1 MEENK
6 EVMNTEQAGSG
17 GMLYG
22 TEPQPQ
28 EELYGTSAAYGTEMQ
43 AQPSEQPQSEVL
55 RTTAAQPIPV
65 QLSKT
70 AETVEVQ
77 MQSEATQQ
85 PIALESAAAQSIRVE
100 LSKTSS
106 PVEIQM
112 QSETTQQPIA
122 SESAAAQPVR
132 VELLKTEES
141 MEVQMQSTTVS
152 QPMPVEL
159 SKTSAPV
166 EVQTQPEVLNTA
178 PQPLPVQL
186 SKASSP
192 ADAQIQPQLLIPE
205 PAAPQQQPAPP
216 FNPGWSGQQ
225 PQQGSFYQQ
234 GSGQPMNT
242 LMGFGPV
249 QTPPPVQGAPVPKQ
263 KKRRTGLI
271 AGVLCAA
278 AVAIFIVVGILLSK
292 ALFGGGGAKAQLAK
306 GFANMAMETAAYRSA
321 VAEDLGLSAL
331 NKMKV
336 EYPIHTNMD
345 LSFTDP
351 NEKGTF
357 NSMDLEIDAVSDY
370 KKKMGEYAVS
380 AGTYG
385 IHMSIGNIVA
395 ADNTLYITV
404 PILFKDKIYS
414 IDLSNLGNDFNDSA
428 WSELIGEKLPEDF
441 ALTLFESPSTAANIK
456 EAGTDSELYKIM
468 SKHGRTIANAMTVEK
483 LKGMKEEVIAHSGV
497 RLIVDKDAYN
507 KAAQGM
513 RDDILASDFYEESKK
528 GYQNIY
534 GIRYGED
541 MDRVIEYMF
550 DIRFEQDLLLD
561 FYFDKKGRIINISTP
576 EDMAVSGEHTD
587 VDSVAVDIDFSGRE
601 RALDLIDGGVY
612 LQAGEEIIFMGISR
626 DAEITDEY
634 YSEDLTFSIQLDNSD
649 EEIVCWFTNLWGYE
663 DHTFDMQMGLK
674 AVDEL
679 IGFRADGSFVDIVK
693 EKGCTVELDHAAVFS
708 EEEDLLLMT
717 GSITTEQTQNKI
729 EVPEKAENLLEMT
742 SKDIQELFYDA
753 LF

>member
-1 MEENK
+1 M
-6 EVMNTEQAGSG
+6 
-17 GMLYG
+17 
-22 TEPQPQ
+22 
-28 EELYGTSAAYGTEMQ
+28 
-43 AQPSEQPQSEVL
+43 
-55 RTTAAQPIPV
+55 
-65 QLSKT
+65 
-70 AETVEVQ
+70 
-77 MQSEATQQ
+77 
-85 PIALESAAAQSIRVE
+85 
-100 LSKTSS
+100 
-106 PVEIQM
+106 
-112 QSETTQQPIA
+112 
-122 SESAAAQPVR
+122 
-132 VELLKTEES
+132 
-141 MEVQMQSTTVS
+141 
-152 QPMPVEL
+152 
-159 SKTSAPV
+159 
-166 EVQTQPEVLNTA
+166 
-178 PQPLPVQL
+178 
-186 SKASSP
+186 
-192 ADAQIQPQLLIPE
+192 
-205 PAAPQQQPAPP
+205 
-216 FNPGWSGQQ
+216 
-225 PQQGSFYQQ
+225 
-234 GSGQPMNT
+234 
-242 LMGFGPV
+242 

-278 AVAIFIVVGILLSK
+278 AVAIFIVVGVLLSK

-331 NKMKV
+331 NKMKA
-336 EYPIHTNMD
+336 EYPVHTNMD

-370 KKKMGEYAVS
+370 RKKMGEYAVS

-385 IHMSIGNIVA
+385 INMSIGNIVA

-428 WSELIGEKLPEDF
+428 WSELIGEKLPEDY

-534 GIRYGED
+534 GVRYGED

-634 YSEDLTFSIQLDNSD
+634 YSEDLTFSIQRDNSD

-729 EVPEKAENLLEMT
+729 EVPENAENLLEMT
-742 SKDIQELFYDA
+742 SKDIQELFYET

>member
-1 MEENK
+1 VEENK

-28 EELYGTSAAYGTEMQ
+28 EELHGISAAYSTEMQ
-43 AQPSEQPQSEVL
+43 AQPSELP
-55 RTTAAQPIPV
+55 QPIPV
-65 QLSKT
+65 Q
-70 AETVEVQ
+70 
-77 MQSEATQQ
+77 Q
-85 PIALESAAAQSIRVE
+85 PI
-100 LSKTSS
+100 
-106 PVEIQM
+106 
-112 QSETTQQPIA
+112 
-122 SESAAAQPVR
+122 
-132 VELLKTEES
+132 
-141 MEVQMQSTTVS
+141 
-152 QPMPVEL
+152 
-159 SKTSAPV
+159 
-166 EVQTQPEVLNTA
+166 
-178 PQPLPVQL
+178 
-186 SKASSP
+186 
-192 ADAQIQPQLLIPE
+192 
-205 PAAPQQQPAPP
+205 APQQQPAPP
-216 FNPGWSGQQ
+216 FNPGWSGQP
-225 PQQGSFYQQ
+225 PQQGSYYQQ
-234 GSGQPMNT
+234 GSGQPMNNPP
-242 LMGFGPV
+242 MGFGPV
-249 QTPPPVQGAPVPKQ
+249 QTPPPVQGAPVPRQ

-278 AVAIFIVVGILLSK
+278 AVAIFIVVGVLLSK

-321 VAEDLGLSAL
+321 VAEDLGLASL
-331 NKMKV
+331 NKMKAEHPV
-336 EYPIHTNMD
+336 HTNMD

-351 NEKGTF
+351 NAAGSF
-357 NSMDLEIDAVSDY
+357 NSMDIEIDAVSDY

-385 IHMSIGNIVA
+385 IDMSIGNIVA

-404 PILFKDKIYS
+404 PIVFKDKIYS
-414 IDLSNLGNDFNDSA
+414 IDLSNLGKDFNNSA
-428 WSELIGEKLPEDF
+428 WSELLGEKLPEDY

-456 EAGTDSELYKIM
+456 DAGTDSELYKIM
-468 SKHGRTIANAMTVEK
+468 SKHGRTITNAMTVEK
-483 LKGMKEEVIAHSGV
+483 LKGMKEEVTAHSGV
-497 RLIVDKDAYN
+497 RLTVDKEAYN
-507 KAAQGM
+507 KASQGM
-513 RDDILASDFYEESKK
+513 RDDILASDFYEEAKK

-541 MDRVIEYMF
+541 MDRIIEYMF

-576 EDMAVSGEHTD
+576 EDVAVSGEYSG
-587 VDSVAVDIDFSGRE
+587 VDSVAVDIDFSGSE

-634 YSEDLTFSIQLDNSD
+634 YSEDLTFSIQRDDSD

-663 DHTFDMQMGLK
+663 DHTFDLQMGLK

-729 EVPEKAENLLEMT
+729 EVPENAENLLEMT
-742 SKDIQELFYDA
+742 SKDIQELFYET

>member
-1 MEENK
+1 
-6 EVMNTEQAGSG
+6 
-17 GMLYG
+17 
-22 TEPQPQ
+22 
-28 EELYGTSAAYGTEMQ
+28 
-43 AQPSEQPQSEVL
+43 
-55 RTTAAQPIPV
+55 
-65 QLSKT
+65 
-70 AETVEVQ
+70 
-77 MQSEATQQ
+77 
-85 PIALESAAAQSIRVE
+85 
-100 LSKTSS
+100 
-106 PVEIQM
+106 
-112 QSETTQQPIA
+112 
-122 SESAAAQPVR
+122 
-132 VELLKTEES
+132 
-141 MEVQMQSTTVS
+141 
-152 QPMPVEL
+152 
-159 SKTSAPV
+159 
-166 EVQTQPEVLNTA
+166 
-178 PQPLPVQL
+178 
-186 SKASSP
+186 
-192 ADAQIQPQLLIPE
+192 
-205 PAAPQQQPAPP
+205 
-216 FNPGWSGQQ
+216 
-225 PQQGSFYQQ
+225 
-234 GSGQPMNT
+234 
-242 LMGFGPV
+242 MGFGPV
-249 QTPPPVQGAPVPKQ
+249 QTPPPVQGAPVPRQ

-278 AVAIFIVVGILLSK
+278 AVAIFIVVGVLLSK

-321 VAEDLGLSAL
+321 VAEDLGLASL
-331 NKMKV
+331 NKMKAEHPV
-336 EYPIHTNMD
+336 HTNMD

-351 NEKGTF
+351 NAAGSF
-357 NSMDLEIDAVSDY
+357 NSMDIEIDAVSDY

-385 IHMSIGNIVA
+385 IDMSIGNIVA

-404 PILFKDKIYS
+404 PIVFKDKIYS
-414 IDLSNLGNDFNDSA
+414 IDLSNLGKDFNNSA
-428 WSELIGEKLPEDF
+428 WSELLGEKLPEDY

-456 EAGTDSELYKIM
+456 DAGTDSELYKIM
-468 SKHGRTIANAMTVEK
+468 SKHGRTITNAMTVEK
-483 LKGMKEEVIAHSGV
+483 LKGMKEEVTAHSGV
-497 RLIVDKDAYN
+497 RLTVDKEAYN
-507 KAAQGM
+507 KASQGM
-513 RDDILASDFYEESKK
+513 RDDILASDFYEEAKK

-541 MDRVIEYMF
+541 MDRIIEYMF

-576 EDMAVSGEHTD
+576 EDVAVSGEYSG
-587 VDSVAVDIDFSGRE
+587 VDSVAVDIDFSGSE

-634 YSEDLTFSIQLDNSD
+634 YSEDLTFSIQRDDSD

-663 DHTFDMQMGLK
+663 DHTFDLQMGLK

-729 EVPEKAENLLEMT
+729 EVPENAENLLEMT
-742 SKDIQELFYDA
+742 SKDIQELFYDT

>member
-43 AQPSEQPQSEVL
+43 AQQSELSQPEVL
-55 RTTAAQPIPV
+55 ETAAAQPIPV

-77 MQSEATQQ
+77 MQSEAAQQ
-85 PIALESAAAQSIRVE
+85 PEMLEAAAAAQSVRVE

-106 PVEIQM
+106 PEEIQMQSEATQQPIASESAVAQPVRVELSKASSLEEIQM
-112 QSETTQQPIA
+112 QSETTQQP
-122 SESAAAQPVR
+122 EMLDAAAQSVPV
-132 VELLKTEES
+132 
-141 MEVQMQSTTVS
+141 QQPTV
-152 QPMPVEL
+152 
-159 SKTSAPV
+159 
-166 EVQTQPEVLNTA
+166 
-178 PQPLPVQL
+178 PQPVPVQL
-186 SKASSP
+186 SKVSSP

-205 PAAPQQQPAPP
+205 PAAPQQQPVPP

-242 LMGFGPV
+242 PMGFGPV

-278 AVAIFIVVGILLSK
+278 AVAIFIVVGVLLSK

-331 NKMKV
+331 NKMKA
-336 EYPIHTNMD
+336 ESPIHTNMD

-357 NSMDLEIDAVSDY
+357 NSIDLEIDAVSDY
-370 KKKMGEYAVS
+370 KKKLGEYAVS

-428 WSELIGEKLPEDF
+428 WSELIGEKLPEDY

-456 EAGTDSELYKIM
+456 EVGTDSELYKIM

-513 RDDILASDFYEESKK
+513 RDDILASDFYEESQK

-541 MDRVIEYMF
+541 MDRVIECMF
-550 DIRFEQDLLLD
+550 DMRFEQDLLLD

-634 YSEDLTFSIQLDNSD
+634 YSEDLTFSIQRDNSD

-679 IGFRADGSFVDIVK
+679 IGFRADGSFVNIVK